1 MSGSLTHAD
10 ARLPARF
17 LTISNRCAPVIWG
30 AFPAA
35 QVIHLPVMIALDGG
49 HLTSSDIALL
59 AGRGATVEVTV
70 PARLRVAESH
80 DFAERVSRQRAVYG
94 RTTGVGANRTDA
106 VADPARHA
114 VGLLRSHATS
124 AGSLRSA
131 ERVRAMLVVRL
142 NQLAAGGS
150 GASPALLD
158 GLLAMLDAD
167 ALPLVRE
174 YGSVGTGDL
183 SALATTAL
191 ALAGEGA
198 TSVPLPLFV
207 AMGAHDALPFMSS
220 NAATIGDSALA
231 VVALRSC
238 ADAATVVA
246 ALTFAA
252 VDGNDEAF
260 SAAMERTTP
269 FPGARA
275 VARRMRGL
283 VGELGPAARIQD
295 PFSLRTIPQVHG
307 AFLDAL
313 DRVDQVVTA
322 MANAPAENPVIVP
335 GLGIA
340 HHGGFHGA
348 YLAQALD
355 AVASA
360 LAQSAQL
367 TFARCCLLNDPAL
380 TTLPAFLSDGTP
392 GASGAMA
399 VEYVAASLLG
409 ALRLLAMPA
418 GLQSVTLSRGV
429 EDDASFASIAAAKL
443 LAAVADYRTLVAC
456 ELVVTV
462 RAVRMRGVAFASDSP
477 LRGAMATC
485 ADLDASV
492 SDRDLTVDLEVAE
505 TLLDLLR

>member
-1 MSGSLTHAD
+1 
-10 ARLPARF
+10 
-17 LTISNRCAPVIWG
+17 
-30 AFPAA
+30 
-35 QVIHLPVMIALDGG
+35 MIALGGG
-49 HLTSSDIALL
+49 HLTASDIALL
-59 AGRGATVEVTV
+59 AAHGAAVEVTAQ
-70 PARLRVAESH
+70 ARLRVAESH
-80 DFAERVSRQRAVYG
+80 DFAEQVSTQRAVYG
-94 RTTGVGANRTDA
+94 RTTGVGANRSDA
-106 VADPARHA
+106 VADPATHA
-114 VGLLRSHATS
+114 LGLLRSHATS
-124 AGSLRSA
+124 AGPLRSA

-142 NQLAAGGS
+142 NQLASGGS

-167 ALPLVRE
+167 ALPFVRE
-174 YGSVGTGDL
+174 FGSIGTGDL

-198 TSVPLPLFV
+198 TSAPLPFFV
-207 AMGAHDALPFMSS
+207 ALGAHDALPFMSS

-231 VVALRSC
+231 VVALRAY
-238 ADAATVVA
+238 ADAAMVVA

-260 SAAMERTTP
+260 SDAMERTTP

-275 VARRMRGL
+275 VARRMRRL
-283 VGELGPAARIQD
+283 VGDLGPAARIQD

-313 DRVDQVVTA
+313 DRLDQVVTA

-335 GLGIA
+335 GVGIA

-392 GASGAMA
+392 GASGAMI
-399 VEYVAASLLG
+399 VEYVAASVLG
-409 ALRLLAMPA
+409 ALRLLAAPA
-418 GLQSVTLSRGV
+418 GLHSVTVSRGV
-429 EDDASFASIAAAKL
+429 EDDASFASIAAGKL

-456 ELVVTV
+456 ELVVGV
-462 RAVRMRGVAFASDSP
+462 RAVRMRGVVFAPDSP
-477 LRGAMATC
+477 LRAAMATC

-492 SDRDLTVDLEVAE
+492 ADRDLTADLAIAE
-505 TLLDLLR
+505 TLLDLLPRFDPSASAPKGENPLR

>member
-1 MSGSLTHAD
+1 
-10 ARLPARF
+10 
-17 LTISNRCAPVIWG
+17 
-30 AFPAA
+30 
-35 QVIHLPVMIALDGG
+35 MITLDGG

-59 AGRGATVEVTV
+59 AAPGATVEVAAQ
-70 PARLRVAESH
+70 ARHRVAESH
-80 DFAERVSRQRAVYG
+80 DFAEQVSTQRAVYG

-114 VGLLRSHATS
+114 LGLLRSHATS
-124 AGSLRSA
+124 AGPLRSA

-158 GLLAMLDAD
+158 GLVAMLNAD

-174 YGSVGTGDL
+174 FGSIGTGDL

-191 ALAGEGA
+191 ALGGEGA

-207 AMGAHDALPFMSS
+207 AFGTHDALPFMSS

-231 VVALRSC
+231 VVALRGY
-238 ADAATVVA
+238 ADAAMVVA

-252 VDGNDEAF
+252 IDGNDEAF
-260 SAAMERTTP
+260 GETMERTTP

-283 VGELGPAARIQD
+283 VGGLGPAARLQD
-295 PFSLRTIPQVHG
+295 PFSLRAIPQVHG

-313 DRVDQVVTA
+313 DRLDQVVTA

-335 GLGIA
+335 GVGIA

-355 AVASA
+355 AMASA

-380 TTLPAFLSDGTP
+380 TTLPAFLGDGTP
-392 GASGAMA
+392 GASGAMV
-399 VEYVAASLLG
+399 VEYVAAS
-409 ALRLLAMPA
+409 ALATLRSLAAPA
-418 GLQSVTLSRGV
+418 AVQSVSISRGV
-429 EDDASFASIAAAKL
+429 EDDASFAS
-443 LAAVADYRTLVAC
+443 LAATQAHAAFEGYRTLLGC
-456 ELVVTV
+456 ELVVAV
-462 RAVRMRGVAFASDSP
+462 RAVRMRGVAFAPDSP
-477 LRGAMATC
+477 LRAALATC

-492 SDRDLTVDLEVAE
+492 ADRDLTDDLAVAE